1 MCLFQ
6 PTLETG
12 DCWPKGAIPVRIR
25 LYTSVLLDWGEI
37 IWVSVGKEF
46 AHPSERNPG
55 LKAGYKKRNK
65 VFEAVERGREIEF
78 NVKDHLFCFVWGT
91 ESHAKLNSMYSR

>member
-12 DCWPKGAIPVRIR
+12 DCCPKGAIPVRIR
-25 LYTSVLLDWGEI
+25 LHTSVLLDWGEF

-46 AHPSERNPG
+46 AHLSERNQG
-55 LKAGYKKRNK
+55 LKAGYKKGIRYLRQWK
-65 VFEAVERGREIEF
+65 EGE
-78 NVKDHLFCFVWGT
+78 
-91 ESHAKLNSMYSR
+91 KLCSM